1 MPFKL
6 KLKKTRQY
14 NVMSKDLF
22 VISIELLGKNLDFSV
37 QFSPTSLTYH
47 SFFLILF
54 PVIRILRL
62 RPNLYF
68 LIHIKLLIK
77 LTPFLSLIQFFVF
90 FKTMVFDLIKILLS
104 LSYLSIS
111 GGISILK
118 NQVDVHKTCL
128 HISSLIFI
136 FLFLHSF
143 DLLLDI
149 FAWLGAKLFGK
160 FRK

>member
-1 MPFKL
+1 
-6 KLKKTRQY
+6 
-14 NVMSKDLF
+14 MSKDLF

-104 LSYLSIS
+104 LRYLSIS

-118 NQVDVHKTCL
+118 NQVDVYFLIHKTCL
-128 HISSLIFI
+128 HISSLIFSI

-143 DLLLDI
+143 DLLLDL
-149 FAWLGAKLFGK
+149 FA
-160 FRK
+160 